1 MEELLEQLEQLRTE
15 MVETAL
21 QEQSLLHRDVLVLSQ
36 SLDKVILRVQIKRRE
51 LELARKT

>member
-1 MEELLEQLEQLRTE
+1 MEELLVQLEQLRTE